1 MFAVAI
7 VYLIIGHTDFLVK
20 KLNGR
25 RNYISISI
33 YRVMRNIG
41 WIMLV
46 AAILDLIYESMLWK
60 VAYLSISFFAIYVI
74 RISHRI
80 TTEVEKKKEL
90 KKMIKKVL

>member
-1 MFAVAI
+1 VFAVAI
-7 VYLIIGHTDFLVK
+7 VYLMIGHTDFIIK

-41 WIMLV
+41 WIML
-46 AAILDLIYESMLWK
+46 AAAFLNLIYESWLWK
-60 VAYLSISFFAIYVI
+60 LAYLSIAIFSIYVI

-80 TTEVEKKKEL
+80 TAEIEKKKEL
-90 KKMIKKVL
+90 KEMIKKVL